1 MPRKALKQEIQDA
14 VVHLSNGPKPE
25 DYQSFVERIEFVQR
39 DIDAADA
46 RHKENKAPFKSDMKE
61 IYEEAKSLGISKAA
75 LRHVVG
81 KRRKLLKAKEAF
93 EKLDLVDRSEAV
105 SIELALGPFL
115 DTELGQA
122 AVEAARQ

>member
-1 MPRKALKQEIQDA
+1 MDDESNVRTLT
-14 VVHLSNGPKPE
+14 NGPKPE

-46 RHKENKAPFKSDMKE
+46 KHKENKQPFRDDMKE
-61 IYEEAKSLGISKAA
+61 IYAEAEVAGVSKKA

-81 KRRKLLKAKEAF
+81 KRRKLLKAKQDF
-93 EKLDLVDRSEAV
+93 DKLDIADRSDAV

-115 DTELGQA
+115 DTPLGQA
-122 AVEAARQ
+122 AIAAQ